1 VLKKIFQ
8 FSFPFF
14 MNKPYQILLALGIA
28 AASLSSCSRA
38 NYAVN
43 TTATPAS
50 VAVEQPT
57 ALVTTRLVE
66 SAKPAEVAQV
76 AAPAAV
82 AAKSIEVAAAPA
94 AKQVKPSLVERVL
107 VKKVAKQLAKA
118 QASHQ
123 SKASTEQTAASKT
136 GRAAIIAV
144 AGLVLILIG
153 AAANVGIIATIG
165 AIAFLVGL
173 ILVVIHLVSGD

>member
-1 VLKKIFQ
+1 
-8 FSFPFF
+8 
-14 MNKPYQILLALGIA
+14 MNKPYQFLLALGIA

-50 VAVEQPT
+50 VSVEQPT
-57 ALVTTRLVE
+57 ALVTTHLVE
-66 SAKPAEVAQV
+66 SAKPAEVAQA

-82 AAKSIEVAAAPA
+82 VKSIEVAAAPA

-123 SKASTEQTAASKT
+123 SKASTEQMAASKT

-144 AGLVLILIG
+144 AGLVLLLIG